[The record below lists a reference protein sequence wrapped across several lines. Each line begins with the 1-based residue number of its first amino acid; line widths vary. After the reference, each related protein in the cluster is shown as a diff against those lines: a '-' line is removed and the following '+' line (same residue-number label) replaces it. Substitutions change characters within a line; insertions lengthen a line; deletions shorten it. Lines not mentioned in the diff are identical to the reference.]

1 MDEKRKRMAALV
13 VFVIVLFSSA
23 FLSGCVGAA
32 ALMQPRDKF
41 SVEQRAISNAISLC
55 QKFGHKENTKEFTRC
70 AEQRYDEF
78 MIRNQ

>member
-1 MDEKRKRMAALV
+1 MDEKEKRITALL
-13 VFVIVLFSSA
+13 VFVMVLFLSA

-32 ALMQPRDKF
+32 ALMTQREKF
-41 SVEQRAISNAISLC
+41 SMEQRAISNAISLC

>member
-1 MDEKRKRMAALV
+1 MARV
-13 VFVIVLFSSA
+13 VTAIVTCTL
-23 FLSGCVGAA
+23 LSGCVAA
-32 ALMQPRDKF
+32 GTMLTPRQKF

-55 QKFGHKENTKEFTRC
+55 EKFGHKEDTKEFTRC